1 MPPGNTG
8 STSESSVFTA
18 FWCCSVGMTWT
29 LELRPVDRA
38 NRAVFGRPAEW
49 IGSGVPTQ
57 QPAPE
62 PTDLLR
68 AQDLLLFP
76 AGPSDPTPRSRSRR
90 LIGYVTRDPEVMRLA
105 LILAGALEPDSDH
118 PMALASRW
126 VQAGYSP
133 GEAARWVNAGVIAP
147 ADLPS
152 ILDGPDLSG
161 HPDIPAW
168 RHNGVPGA

>member
-1 MPPGNTG
+1 M
-8 STSESSVFTA
+8 FTA

-38 NRAVFGRPAEW
+38 DRAVLGRPAEW

-68 AQDLLLFP
+68 TQDLLLFP
-76 AGPSDPTPRSRSRR
+76 AGPNDPALRSRSRI

-105 LILAGALEPDSDH
+105 LIVAGALEPECDH

-133 GEAARWVNAGVIAP
+133 GEAARWVKAGAISP
-147 ADLPS
+147 AELQAMLNTE
-152 ILDGPDLSG
+152 LDAPDLSE
-161 HPDIPAW
+161 W
-168 RHNGVPGA
+168 SELT